1 MFDMIWQT
9 EIIERPR
16 GWQPDWPLRR
26 RRPTAVLAHHVYRTA
41 LGYRVV
47 QHLEAP
53 GCCGPLV
60 QSVFLPDFADYVECE
75 AQWEMGLEVHP
86 EATYLLF
93 PFNVPQA
100 TARLDLGGQTMTPG
114 IDQLAGTCRDYYTVQ
129 QWVDFGNREV
139 GIMVALPENPM
150 VQLGDFHF
158 GHDQA
163 QFSLE
168 RAMLLGW
175 VTNNYWETN
184 FRARQ
189 PGRVHA
195 RYRLLPYQG
204 DFDEGRAHRFGLE
217 AAQAQPL
224 LQHLGE
230 QPFAGPLL
238 PQSGSLLR
246 LPGHDTPHSSIL
258 TLHVKP
264 AEGQSGIIIRLL
276 NASDE
281 VQEAEIGSGL
291 LPIVAAR
298 QCDLLE
304 RPLSALVVENG
315 SVRLS
320 LPPRRI
326 TTLLLNCGG

>member
-1 MFDMIWQT
+1 
-9 EIIERPR
+9 
-16 GWQPDWPLRR
+16 
-26 RRPTAVLAHHVYRTA
+26 
-41 LGYRVV
+41 
-47 QHLEAP
+47 
-53 GCCGPLV
+53 LV

-75 AQWEMGLEVHP
+75 AQWEMGLAVHP

-93 PFNVPQA
+93 PFNVPKA
-100 TARLDLGGQTMTPG
+100 TARLDLGGQAMTPG
-114 IDQLAGTCRDYYTVQ
+114 TDQLAGSCHDYYTVQ
-129 QWVDFGNREV
+129 QWVDFGNGEV
-139 GIMVALPENPM
+139 GVIVALPGNPM

-217 AAQAQPL
+217 AAYSRPL

-246 LPGHDTPHSSIL
+246 LPDHDTPYSSIL

-264 AEGQSGIIIRLL
+264 AESQSGIVIRLL

-304 RPLSALVVENG
+304 RPLSALIVENG
-315 SVRLS
+315 SIRLS